1 MNKQNKII
9 YFTSNV
15 MLFIYILSLTPGL
28 SNEYVHLFT
37 NYIINLLFLITIIFF
52 SKINIKM
59 TLLLVISYVL
69 TLSYIQNNN
78 IENMKN
84 IINNLRIFI

>member
-9 YFTSNV
+9 YFTSTI

-28 SNEYVHLFT
+28 SDEYVNLFT
-37 NYIINLLFLITIIFF
+37 NYIINLLFLLIILFF

-69 TLSYIQNNN
+69 TLSYIQNDN

>member
-9 YFTSNV
+9 YFTSTV

-28 SNEYVHLFT
+28 SNEYIHLFT

>member
-9 YFTSNV
+9 YFTSTV

>member
-9 YFTSNV
+9 YFTSTV

-28 SNEYVHLFT
+28 SNEYVNLFT
-37 NYIINLLFLITIIFF
+37 NYIINLIFLITIIFF